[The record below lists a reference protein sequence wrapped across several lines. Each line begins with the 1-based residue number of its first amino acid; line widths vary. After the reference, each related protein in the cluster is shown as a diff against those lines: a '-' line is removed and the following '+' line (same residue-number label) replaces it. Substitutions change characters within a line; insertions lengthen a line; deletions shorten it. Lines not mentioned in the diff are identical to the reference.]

1 MEINFYK
8 YQGTGNDFI
17 MIDDREEKTELSNLQ
32 IQMLCDRKT
41 GVGADGLILLRSHK
55 QHDFEMIYYNSDAS
69 QSFCGNGSRCSIA
82 FADKLHMISNNTS
95 FVAFDG
101 MHEGKIEGN
110 LIAVKMNDVSTIE
123 EKGRDLFLNTGSPH
137 YIKWVEDIEK
147 VNVLIEGNQIRN
159 SEEYKKTGTNVN
171 FASIEG
177 GKIHVRT
184 YERGVEDETL
194 SCGTGVTAVALAA
207 SYLNRKTGQQQQS
220 IYTKGGEI
228 TVRFEA
234 NDNGNF
240 ENIWLVGPAE
250 MVFQGKIFI

>member
-1 MEINFYK
+1 MEIDFYK

-17 MIDDREEKTELSNLQ
+17 MIDDRDEKTELSNLQ
-32 IQMLCDRKT
+32 IKMLCNRKT
-41 GVGADGLILLRSHK
+41 GIGADGLILLRTHK

-95 FVAFDG
+95 FVAIDG
-101 MHEGKIEGN
+101 VHEGKLEGQ
-110 LIAVKMNDVSTIE
+110 LIAVKMNDVNAIE
-123 EKGRDLFLNTGSPH
+123 EKGQDVFLDTGSPH
-137 YIKWVEDIEK
+137 YIRWVDDIDK
-147 VNVLIEGNQIRN
+147 VNVAIVGNQIRN

-171 FASIEG
+171 FASING
-177 GKIHVRT
+177 NYIHVRT

-207 SYLNRKTGQQQQS
+207 SAINRRRGKQKQN
-220 IYTKGGEI
+220 ILTKGGEI
-228 TVRFEA
+228 SIRFDAKE
-234 NDNGNF
+234 NGSF

-250 MVFQGKIFI
+250 MVFQGKIYI